1 MNDYKEVLE
10 RASPGVAAIA
20 RRTRELI
27 LKVMPDAV
35 ELVWPKQRI
44 MSYGV
49 GPKKMSEHFC
59 YIGVMKEHV
68 NLGFYYGAD
77 LKAPAGMMEGSGKA
91 LRHVKITSLGQLE
104 DPDLLRLIKAAS
116 VHLPKLGKAR

>member
-1 MNDYKEVLE
+1 MSDYKEVLE
-10 RASPGVAAIA
+10 LASPDVAELA
-20 RRTRELI
+20 RRTRDLI
-27 LKVMPDAV
+27 LKVMPDVV
-35 ELVWPKQRI
+35 EVVWPKQKI

-104 DPDLLRLIKAAS
+104 RPDLLRLIKAAS
-116 VHLPKLGKAR
+116 VHLPKVGKVR